1 MSPIKQILM
10 GIAGAVVLSTIVK
23 PSNAITFTI
32 GVTTISGQGQFSSLP
47 GVTTIDFESGAPT
60 DGPVIY
66 SAPGI
71 GPTHGLTCKLN
82 GRYSNH
88 LRQ

>member
-47 GVTTIDFESGAPT
+47 GVTTIDFESGALLN
-60 DGPVIY
+60 
-66 SAPGI
+66 PG
-71 GPTHGLTCKLN
+71 TF
-82 GRYSNH
+82 GRLVTSI
-88 LRQ
+88 LVPIFIL